1 MSAATPAVRPAGH
14 RRSGASL
21 WGYRLQ
27 RLVVVYLPLVF
38 LAGFFLMPLYVV
50 LITGLKPFSEV
61 GLQDMWTLPT
71 TLDTAAFGKAFQAL
85 APNLLNS
92 FLLVIPAAAISAV
105 LGSINGFVLSRWRFR
120 GANLV
125 FTILLFGMFIP
136 YQAILIPLVQTMRAI
151 GLYGDLQGLILVHV
165 IYGIPIVT
173 LTFRNYYAQIPYE
186 LVEAARIDGSSMV
199 GVYRH
204 VFLPLSAPGF
214 VVVLIWQFTAVWND
228 FLFAVV
234 LTRSRSWPTT
244 VALNNIAGSQI
255 IEWNVQMAASLL
267 AALPTLLVYLLL
279 GRYFLRGLMAGALKG

>member
-1 MSAATPAVRPAGH
+1 MSTAARLVVRPAGRPARWPARL
-14 RRSGASL
+14 RRL
-21 WGYRLQ
+21 
-27 RLVVVYLPLVF
+27 LVVYVPLLI
-38 LAGFFLMPLYVV
+38 LAAFFLMPLYVV
-50 LITGLKPFSEV
+50 LVTGFKPFAEV
-61 GLQDMWTLPT
+61 SLQNMWALPSR
-71 TLDTAAFGKAFQAL
+71 LEVSAYVEAFETL

-92 FLLVIPAAAISAV
+92 TLLVVPGAILSSM

-120 GANLV
+120 GANLL
-125 FTILLFGMFIP
+125 FTLLLFGMFIP
-136 YQAILIPLVQTMRAI
+136 YQAILIPLVQFMRAI
-151 GLYGDLQGLILVHV
+151 GLYGDIPGLVLVHV
-165 IYGIPIVT
+165 IYGIPITT

-186 LVEAARIDGSSMV
+186 LVEAARIDGSTML

-214 VVVLIWQFTAVWND
+214 VVVLIWQFTAIWND

-234 LTRSRSWPTT
+234 LTRSQTWPVT

-255 IEWNVQMAASLL
+255 VEWNVQMAASLL